1 MTPMKK
7 IIKAV
12 LTKGR
17 SAMIE
22 LDAPISAESWFEAIR
37 LDGSKFVYLNGTS
50 YPKENSW
57 AQSKCPNLVSDA
69 PTWMAF

>member
-22 LDAPISAESWFEAIR
+22 LDAPISAENWFEAIR

-50 YPKENSW
+50 YPKDELLG
-57 AQSKCPNLVSDA
+57 AVEV
-69 PTWMAF
+69 PTHVGRTNMDGI